1 MTCKTFDEEM
11 EDYQLLGQKNNIEIT
26 PNKNSQLPGDAKPI
40 EKIEWF
46 RLDMVAI
53 LILRL
58 RKKQLNYMATIISDY
73 YFLFF
78 AVAGHHC
85 SQRNQNSN
93 NLKK

>member
-1 MTCKTFDEEM
+1 
-11 EDYQLLGQKNNIEIT
+11 
-26 PNKNSQLPGDAKPI
+26 
-40 EKIEWF
+40 
-46 RLDMVAI
+46 MVAI

-85 SQRNQNSN
+85 S
-93 NLKK
+93 